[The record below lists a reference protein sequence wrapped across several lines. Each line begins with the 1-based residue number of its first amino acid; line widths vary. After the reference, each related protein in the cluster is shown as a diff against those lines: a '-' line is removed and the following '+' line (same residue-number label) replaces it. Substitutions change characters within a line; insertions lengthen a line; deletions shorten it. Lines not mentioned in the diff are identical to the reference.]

1 MATNLHETSRDA
13 KVHTANLRSEM
24 QQLIDHLRRDI
35 EMVDEPRAKAM
46 FETSAEV
53 LLGLMK
59 TLRDYDEAKETAFK
73 AH

>member
-13 KVHTANLRSEM
+13 KVHTANLRTQMEE
-24 QQLIDHLRRDI
+24 LIDHLRKDVS
-35 EMVDEPRAKAM
+35 MVDDPRAKAI

-53 LLGLMK
+53 LIGLTK
-59 TLRDYDEAKETAFK
+59 TLRDYDEGKETAFK

>member
-1 MATNLHETSRDA
+1 MATNVRETSRDA

-24 QQLIDHLRRDI
+24 QQLIDHLRRDV
-35 EMVDEPRAKAM
+35 EMVDEPRAKAV

-53 LLGLMK
+53 LLGLLK
-59 TLRDYDEAKETAFK
+59 TLRDYDDSKEAAFK